1 MKVVVPSMKI
11 VLTLLFNSVSIPLGL
26 TAAASA
32 TDSAIQKTI
41 YGLGMTILIISNKV
55 IKDIMKIAKSLEES
69 GLLTKG
75 VNKAIENEKKKKK
88 KKKKEQ
94 KVRLFGMLISILS
107 ASLLANMLILFM
119 LSSSSF
125 DKFWNTWILTKRT

>member
-41 YGLGMTILIISNKV
+41 YGLGMTVLIISSKI
-55 IKDIMKIAKSLEES
+55 IKDIIKIAKSLEES

-75 VNKAIENEKKKKK
+75 VNEAIENEKTTTKK
-88 KKKKEQ
+88 Q
-94 KVRLFGMLISILS
+94 KNKRLDFS
-107 ASLLANMLILFM
+107 AC
-119 LSSSSF
+119 
-125 DKFWNTWILTKRT
+125 

>member
-11 VLTLLFNSVSIPLGL
+11 VLTLLFNSVSIPLRL

-41 YGLGMTILIISNKV
+41 YGLGMTILIISNKI
-55 IKDIMKIAKSLEES
+55 IKDIIKIAKSLEES

-75 VNKAIENEKKKKK
+75 VNEAIENEKKKKK
-88 KKKKEQ
+88 KKSK
-94 KVRLFGMLISILS
+94 MLYFS
-107 ASLLANMLILFM
+107 AC
-119 LSSSSF
+119 
-125 DKFWNTWILTKRT
+125 